1 MTIHK
6 TPFTNIQQEL
16 LRLYAHQVADTDL
29 IEIKNLIGNY
39 FAKRLSQ
46 MADVAWEKN
55 NWSDEDM
62 EAILNDPD
70 Q

>member
-16 LRLYAHQVADTDL
+16 LRLYSHQVADTDL

-46 MADVAWEKN
+46 MVDVAWEKN
-55 NWSDEDM
+55 NWSNEDM
-62 EAILNDPD
+62 EAILNDPN

>member
-6 TPFTNIQQEL
+6 THFTNIQQEL
-16 LRLYAHQVADTDL
+16 LRLYSHEVADTDL
-29 IEIKNLIGNY
+29 IEIKNLIGKY

-46 MADVAWEKN
+46 KADEAWEKN
-55 NWSDEDM
+55 KWTNEDM
-62 EAILNDPD
+62 EAILNDPN

>member
-6 TPFTNIQQEL
+6 MPFTNIQQEL

-46 MADVAWEKN
+46 MANVAWEKN

-62 EAILNDPD
+62 EAILNDPN

>member
-6 TPFTNIQQEL
+6 MPFTNIQQEL

-62 EAILNDPD
+62 EAILNDPN

>member
-16 LRLYAHQVADTDL
+16 LRLYSHQVADTDL

-39 FAKRLSQ
+39 FAKRLSR

-55 NWSDEDM
+55 NWSNEDM
-62 EAILNDPD
+62 EAILNDPN